1 MRPIDLPEFQ
11 NKLLQWFARQQRDLP
26 WRQTYDPYAVWISEI
41 MLQQT
46 QVTTV
51 LPYFSRWMAML
62 PTVKTVAEASEES
75 ILKLWEGL
83 GYYSRARNI
92 RKGAQLICKDYQ
104 CEFPTEFEKIL
115 ALPGVGRYTAGAI
128 ASVAFN
134 QDKPIVDGN
143 VERVICRLMDFRDN
157 AKSKA
162 MRNTLWQLAES
173 WIPQGQARFF
183 NQALMEL
190 GALICLSQSPSC
202 LLCPVQTFCHAFKA
216 GSTEQVPA
224 KVQRRPLQSI
234 TTILAVIQKKDRFLI
249 RKRPVEGLMAG
260 LWEFPNIHL
269 SGDRDMQKELVT
281 GMRKQHHVR
290 ITIKQHLST
299 IKHGYTSFKVT
310 LHCFLCACNDHDPQ
324 NESVSVK
331 WVALHQ
337 LAQFSFPSAHVK
349 LIRLLQD
356 NGYDS

>member
-1 MRPIDLPEFQ
+1 MRPADLSEFQ

-92 RKGAQLICKDYQ
+92 QKGAQLICKNHQ

-157 AKSKA
+157 AKSTA
-162 MRNTLWQLAES
+162 MRNTLWYLAES
-173 WIPQGQARFF
+173 WIPQGTGTLFQPSVDGVGRLDLPFPIPQLPLVPRA
-183 NQALMEL
+183 NVL
-190 GALICLSQSPSC
+190 SC
-202 LLCPVQTFCHAFKA
+202 L
-216 GSTEQVPA
+216 
-224 KVQRRPLQSI
+224 
-234 TTILAVIQKKDRFLI
+234 
-249 RKRPVEGLMAG
+249 
-260 LWEFPNIHL
+260 
-269 SGDRDMQKELVT
+269 
-281 GMRKQHHVR
+281 
-290 ITIKQHLST
+290 
-299 IKHGYTSFKVT
+299 
-310 LHCFLCACNDHDPQ
+310 
-324 NESVSVK
+324 
-331 WVALHQ
+331 
-337 LAQFSFPSAHVK
+337 
-349 LIRLLQD
+349 
-356 NGYDS
+356 